1 MPVSIRR
8 AIPEDAEAVA
18 ALLIR
23 SIREICGPDYDND
36 ERMLASWCASK
47 TPENMRGGIENPDN
61 YWTVAIEDG
70 TIAGTALM
78 TIQGNIHLCYL
89 LPEFLHRGIGRA
101 MLNDL
106 IEKARMLGLNKVTLE
121 STLTARD
128 FYKRNAFIET
138 GETLG
143 MGIIPSF
150 AMERDL
156 ATNYA

>member
-1 MPVSIRR
+1 MVIRL
-8 AIPEDAEAVA
+8 AVPHDAHDIARVA
-18 ALLIR
+18 IR

-36 ERMLASWCASK
+36 EALLARWCANK
-47 TPENMRGGIENPDN
+47 TPENMRRWIENPDN
-61 YWTVAIEDG
+61 YWIVAVENEV
-70 TIAGTALM
+70 IAGTALM
-78 TIQGNIHLCYL
+78 TIAGEIKLCYL
-89 LPEFLHRGIGRA
+89 LPAYLHRGIGKA

-106 IEKARMLGLNKVTLE
+106 VRNARALGLRKVTLE
-121 STLTARD
+121 STRTARE
-128 FYKRNAFIET
+128 FYKRNGFIEL